1 MSAKGLIEDISEKV
15 QKSLITFLPAGR
27 QGLGTDYT
35 DIVEALL
42 LFTPLENPAIPACR
56 QTGMAGMIKINNI
69 HLRKEGSNSRPF

>member
-27 QGLGTDYT
+27 QGLGADYT

-42 LFTPLENPAIPACR
+42 LFAPLESPAIYGWDDKNR
-56 QTGMAGMIKINNI
+56 
-69 HLRKEGSNSRPF
+69 